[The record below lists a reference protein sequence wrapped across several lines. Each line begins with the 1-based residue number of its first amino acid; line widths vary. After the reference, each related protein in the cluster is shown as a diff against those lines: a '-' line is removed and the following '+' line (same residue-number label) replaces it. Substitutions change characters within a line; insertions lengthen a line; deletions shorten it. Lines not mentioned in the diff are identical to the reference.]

1 MERVVE
7 LSSDEI
13 KMAFVASCIEG
24 AARKMGVSYR
34 EAYERM
40 NNVGMID
47 DYLLGC
53 YDALHTESREYVTE
67 DVIECLFNNFCS
79 LIS

>member
-47 DYLLGC
+47 DYMLGC

-67 DVIECLFNNFCS
+67 DVIECLLNKEAAR
-79 LIS
+79 

>member
-67 DVIECLFNNFCS
+67 DVIECLLNKEAAR
-79 LIS
+79 

>member
-34 EAYERM
+34 EVYERM

-67 DVIECLFNNFCS
+67 DVIECLLNKEAAR
-79 LIS
+79 

>member
-1 MERVVE
+1 MERVIE

-67 DVIECLFNNFCS
+67 DVIECLLNKEAAR
-79 LIS
+79 